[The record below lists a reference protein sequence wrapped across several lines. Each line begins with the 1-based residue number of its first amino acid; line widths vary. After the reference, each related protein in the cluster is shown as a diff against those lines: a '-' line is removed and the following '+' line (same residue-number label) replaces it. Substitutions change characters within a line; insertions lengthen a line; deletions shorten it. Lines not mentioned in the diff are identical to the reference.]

1 MNWKCVGNLHVT
13 LIFQPS
19 PFSLFQLLFFV
30 VIVKCLK
37 ADWTKFYKIS
47 LSVSWNIVCCYL
59 LISGLLPCWQ
69 NSTRERTWSILK
81 SEEKHNEVSCSQ
93 SSQKILSTSIW
104 MSQKC
109 EGPRMS
115 NKKVIKKWPSI
126 QIFKPLLNCQVLC
139 PFCVCVSKS
148 LKMDKDW
155 H

>member
-1 MNWKCVGNLHVT
+1 MICMYPCFFT
-13 LIFQPS
+13 LPIFTLPIIIFCCDCQVFES
-19 PFSLFQLLFFV
+19 RGR
-30 VIVKCLK
+30 
-37 ADWTKFYKIS
+37 TKFYKIS

-93 SSQKILSTSIW
+93 SSQKILSTKSTSIW
-104 MSQKC
+104 MSQEC
-109 EGPRMS
+109 ERPRMS

-126 QIFKPLLNCQVLC
+126 QIFQPL

-148 LKMDKDW
+148 SKMDTDW
-155 H
+155 L

>member
-1 MNWKCVGNLHVT
+1 MICIYPCFFT
-13 LIFQPS
+13 LPIFTLPIII
-19 PFSLFQLLFFV
+19 FCFV

-126 QIFKPLLNCQVLC
+126 FKPLLNCQVLC
-139 PFCVCVSKS
+139 PFFVCVSKS
-148 LKMDKDW
+148 SKIDTDW